1 MGSVVHSSSSAIS
14 AADISRAAG
23 AGPTVKSSSPPP
35 WRIYLLG
42 GCFVATAYFL
52 ATSPHLHHALYI
64 SLGLSSVVAV
74 LIGVR
79 RWRPRNAIAWYLLAG
94 GQLGFVAADSI
105 RAYYESVLGV
115 EAPFPGLAD
124 VFFLVAY
131 PLLAAG
137 FVFVIRSR
145 DPTRERASLID
156 ATIIWVGLGVVFWVL
171 LIEPYAGDAKFGSLD
186 ELFST
191 AYPLVDVLLIAVAA
205 RLAIGPGARTP
216 AYYLLGSSLVLL
228 LAADVVYVFAVL
240 QETYHT
246 GYVGDFGWLISYVL
260 FGAAALHPSM
270 TALTEPQEEQ
280 EVRLTRRRLA
290 LLAGAS
296 LTSPVMH
303 AILALRGEQTEAY
316 VTLCGSVVMFMLVL
330 MRLAGLVS
338 QLSGTLERTREAET
352 GRKRT
357 EERFTSLVQNSSDLV
372 TVTDG
377 SGVITYISPA
387 VTGLLG
393 HHQEELIGEEL
404 VKLIHHDDVAAL
416 RSVYREM
423 VERSASQPTRLEYRW
438 RHRDGSYRDAE
449 VTFGNLLHDPSVRGI
464 VLNTHDVTERKALEA
479 QLAHQAFHD
488 PLTDLANR
496 ELFRDRV
503 EHALARRHGQPLA
516 VLFLDIDDFKKV
528 NDSLGHSAG
537 DKLLLSVADRI
548 RHCMREGDTAA
559 RLGGDEF
566 GVLLEDT
573 RDASTVAERITEAV
587 REPISI
593 DASDVCVTVSIGI
606 SVSTLG
612 HDSAAELLRNA
623 DVAMYA
629 AKNRG
634 KGRFEQFEPDMHATA
649 VKRLELEAGL
659 RRAIDQ
665 NEFRVHYQPIV
676 ELASGRIAGVEAL
689 VRWAHPDRGML
700 APGEFIALAE
710 QTGLIVPLGRWVLEQ
725 ACCQARTWRSEWT
738 SEPPIYMSVN
748 LSAEQL
754 NAPELIDDVK
764 KALIQSELPAEMLM
778 LEITESVLMR
788 DGEAAV
794 ARLEELRE
802 IGVKLAID
810 DFGTGFSSLS
820 YLQRFPLDVL
830 KVAKPFVDEMNV
842 RAHGAALVRGI
853 VELARTLDLG
863 VIAEGVERG
872 EQGDLLREMG
882 CRFAQGYWFA
892 RPQSS
897 QGIRELLLDSSRGT
911 HRAGE
916 EPLGQWALLGSPVL
930 DSP

>member
-1 MGSVVHSSSSAIS
+1 VTTTTGT
-14 AADISRAAG
+14 
-23 AGPTVKSSSPPP
+23 PTTPPP
-35 WRIYLLG
+35 WRIYLLV

-52 ATSPHLHHALYI
+52 IESPLLHHALYI
-64 SLGLSSVVAV
+64 SLGMSSVVAV
-74 LIGVR
+74 VVGVR
-79 RWRPRNAIAWYLLAG
+79 RWRPRHALAWYLLAG
-94 GQLGFVAADSI
+94 GQLGFVFADSVG
-105 RAYYESVLGV
+105 AFYESVLGV
-115 EAPFPGLAD
+115 EAPFPGVAD
-124 VFFLVAY
+124 IFYLVAY
-131 PLLAAG
+131 PFLAAG
-137 FVFVIRSR
+137 LIFVIRSR

-156 ATIIWVGLGVVFWVL
+156 ATIIWVGLGVVLWVL
-171 LIEPYAGDAKFGSLD
+171 LIDPLARDESLASVGDLISM
-186 ELFST
+186 
-191 AYPLVDVLLIAVAA
+191 AYPLMDVLLIAVVA

-228 LAADVVYVFAVL
+228 LVADVIYAVALL
-240 QETYHT
+240 QDSYHT
-246 GYVGDFGWLISYVL
+246 GYAGDFGWLISYVL

-270 TALTEPQEEQ
+270 TALTEPEEEQ
-280 EVRLTRRRLA
+280 EIRFTRRRLV

-296 LTSPVMH
+296 LTSPVAQ
-303 AILALRGEQTEAY
+303 AIQALRGEETELY
-316 VTLCGSVVMFMLVL
+316 ITLGGSVVLFMLVL

-338 QLSGTLERTREAET
+338 QLSRTLGRTREAEA

-377 SGVITYISPA
+377 SGTITYISPA
-387 VTGLLG
+387 VTSMLG
-393 HHQEELIGEEL
+393 HHPQDLVGKEL
-404 VKLIHHDDVAAL
+404 VKLMQGDDVAAL
-416 RSVYREM
+416 SSVYREM
-423 VERSASQPTRLEYRW
+423 VDHSASQPTRLEYRW
-438 RHRDGSYRDAE
+438 RHRDGSYRDVE
-449 VTFGNLLHDPSVRGI
+449 VTFSNLLREPSVQGI
-464 VLNTHDVTERKALEA
+464 VLNTRDVTERKALEA

-516 VLFLDIDDFKKV
+516 VLFLDIDDFKKI

-537 DKLLLSVADRI
+537 DKLLLSLADRI
-548 RHCMREGDTAA
+548 RHCLREGDTAA

-573 RDASTVAERITEAV
+573 RDASTVAERIREAV
-587 REPISI
+587 RDPIAI
-593 DASDVCVTVSIGI
+593 DANEVCVTVSIGI
-606 SVSTLG
+606 SVSTLAHNG
-612 HDSAAELLRNA
+612 ADELLRNA

-634 KGRFEQFEPDMHATA
+634 KGRFEVFEPDMHLTA
-649 VKRLELEAGL
+649 LRRLELEADL
-659 RRAIDQ
+659 RRAIER
-665 NEFRVHYQPIV
+665 NEFRVYYQPIV
-676 ELASGRIAGVEAL
+676 ELQSGSIAGVEAL
-689 VRWAHPDRGML
+689 VRWEHPDRGML

-725 ACCQARTWRSEWT
+725 ACVQARTWQTEWAAD
-738 SEPPIYMSVN
+738 PPVHTSVN

-754 NAPELIDDVK
+754 TAPGLIGDVANALAKSGQPP
-764 KALIQSELPAEMLM
+764 QTLM

-794 ARLEELRE
+794 ARLEALRE
-802 IGVKLAID
+802 IGVKIAID

-820 YLQRFPLDVL
+820 YLQRFPVDVV
-830 KVAKPFVDEMNV
+830 KVAKPFIDEMNV
-842 RAHGAALVRGI
+842 RANGAALVRGI
-853 VELARTLDLG
+853 VELARTLDLN
-863 VIAEGVERG
+863 VVAEGVECS

-897 QGIRELLLDSSRGT
+897 QRTRELLLDSSKGT
-911 HRAGE
+911 RAGE
-916 EPLGQWALLGSPVL
+916 EPLDQWAPLGSPVL
-930 DSP
+930 GGG